1 MITLKP
7 VTQNEK
13 ELLWNINQKYLYEMT
28 KYYPDEMDENGNY
41 HYGYFEAYFTEPARK
56 AYLIYSG
63 QNLAG
68 FAMLNPHSYI
78 GHKVDFVIAEFCVFP
93 AYRRQHIAQKA
104 SEFIL
109 KKHPGK
115 WKSNSTG
122 TSWAQKNCGKKSRK
136 NTILR
141 FITLMTMKLSW
152 NFQTAESVLIE
163 LA

>member
-115 WKSNSTG
+115 WEIKFNGNNLGAKKLWKKVTQKYNPAVHHINDNETVLEFSN
-122 TSWAQKNCGKKSRK
+122 C
-136 NTILR
+136 
-141 FITLMTMKLSW
+141 
-152 NFQTAESVLIE
+152 
-163 LA
+163 